1 MAACWLRPTAARPS
15 GVGWAGHH
23 EYRLRVAVERWQPGA
38 VLLAD
43 FPGRTVRLVSA
54 AHAEPAAEQRGEC
67 RKEAA
72 LSTLHCTTTATRRLT
87 ASARTQPGGQLIS
100 RPPITWR

>member
-15 GVGWAGHH
+15 GVGWSGPH

-54 AHAEPAAEQRGEC
+54 AHAEPAAPPATLP
-67 RKEAA
+67 AA
-72 LSTLHCTTTATRRLT
+72 PVAGVFHVDADALPA
-87 ASARTQPGGQLIS
+87 APGGLRRAAS
-100 RPPITWR
+100 